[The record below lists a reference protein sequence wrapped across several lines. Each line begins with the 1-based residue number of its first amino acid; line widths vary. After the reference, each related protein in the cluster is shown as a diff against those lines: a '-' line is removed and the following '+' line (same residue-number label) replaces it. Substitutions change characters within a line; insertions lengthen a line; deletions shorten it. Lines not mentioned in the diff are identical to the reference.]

1 MDPGKKISGEFIIA
15 GRDGAKVLEFV
26 EEVLNEITLAIEGKI
41 AEQRRGAARVGRNH
55 GGDLPVREGLNE
67 AVGVVCLV
75 GDERSWIGMLEQR
88 LAASEIVVLSW
99 RENELDGI
107 AESIDQS
114 VNFRAQ
120 SAAGSTDCLRAV
132 FFRAPALC
140 W

>member
-1 MDPGKKISGEFIIA
+1 
-15 GRDGAKVLEFV
+15 
-26 EEVLNEITLAIEGKI
+26 
-41 AEQRRGAARVGRNH
+41 
-55 GGDLPVREGLNE
+55 LPVREGLNE

>member
-1 MDPGKKISGEFIIA
+1 
-15 GRDGAKVLEFV
+15 VV
-26 EEVLNEITLAIEGKI
+26 
-41 AEQRRGAARVGRNH
+41 RRGWEGIT
-55 GGDLPVREGLNE
+55 GGDLPVGEGLNE